1 MDRWQL
7 YQIEMD
13 GKMIILDHAQY
24 YHRSTKAERNL
35 EVYLCSDILQREM
48 KLFDYVRVYEE
59 PIDQVLLWRD
69 RVKFKHLANP
79 ERVRTIND
87 STYSIKKNHISLI
100 PIPLLSLN

>member
-48 KLFDYVRVYEE
+48 KLFDYV
-59 PIDQVLLWRD
+59 
-69 RVKFKHLANP
+69 
-79 ERVRTIND
+79 
-87 STYSIKKNHISLI
+87 
-100 PIPLLSLN
+100 